1 MKCNLLAVLI
11 RMREALPPS
20 VSVAEVVRK
29 MNLLVLLLPCC
40 GVSVVFLLSYFYWV
54 RN

>member
-1 MKCNLLAVLI
+1 MKSSLLAVLI

-29 MNLLVLLLPCC
+29 MNVLAEAINNNLT
-40 GVSVVFLLSYFYWV
+40 S
-54 RN
+54 